1 MGSSV
6 ENRLALMRDWSARLE
21 HWRVAEVAD
30 SFCTAWQKVAVEL
43 DSCRGEIEQ
52 QEEEVQVGA
61 LECGVAVAVESRPGC
76 VMASPYR
83 EADPCLD
90 ICHSNIRSGSIRGD
104 CDVCIHRN
112 DVHVFR
118 ILGRRFWSMGRLCT
132 A

>member
-1 MGSSV
+1 MSLLV
-6 ENRLALMRDWSARLE
+6 ENQLVQMRGWSARLE
-21 HWRVAEVAD
+21 RWRVAEVAD

-43 DSCRGEIEQ
+43 DSCRGAIEQ

-76 VMASPYR
+76 VVASSCKV
-83 EADPCLD
+83 ADPCPD
-90 ICHSNIRSGSIRGD
+90 ICHSNTRSGSIRGD
-104 CDVCIHRN
+104 CGVCIHQN

>member
-1 MGSSV
+1 MSSLV
-6 ENRLALMRDWSARLE
+6 VNRLAQMHGWSARLGR
-21 HWRVAEVAD
+21 WRAVEVAD

-43 DSCRGEIEQ
+43 DSCRGGIEQ

-76 VMASPYR
+76 VTASPYKA
-83 EADPCLD
+83 ADPCPD
-90 ICHSNIRSGSIRGD
+90 VCHSNTRSGSIRGD
-104 CDVCIHRN
+104 CDVCIHRS

>member
-1 MGSSV
+1 M
-6 ENRLALMRDWSARLE
+6 
-21 HWRVAEVAD
+21 AD
-30 SFCTAWQKVAVEL
+30 SFCKAWQKVAVEL

-61 LECGVAVAVESRPGC
+61 LECGVAVAVESGPGR

-90 ICHSNIRSGSIRGD
+90 ICHNNTRSGSIRGD